1 MRWEPEKLGALPKS
15 QKEKSKRGGQVG
27 GRGRQGERK
36 EEEKKRAAGLI
47 YCSTAIRS
55 SLAPRSGS
63 EGGMRRTEMEDK
75 HCPSLPATLA
85 TNSQLI
91 YLQHPSSSLLSSFLL
106 YSASSTLW
114 LPPFTPSPTFIL
126 FSFLYINNINIRQF
140 QICSSYYKCSMSLF
154 PSSGVQTAKGGL
166 TYCYCLLFTQPPCKY
181 IHTNS

>member
-36 EEEKKRAAGLI
+36 EEGKKLRAAGLI

-55 SLAPRSGS
+55 SLAPGSGS

-85 TNSQLI
+85 TNSQLM

-106 YSASSTLW
+106 YSASLTLVA
-114 LPPFTPSPTFIL
+114 TFHPITN
-126 FSFLYINNINIRQF
+126 FYPVFF
-140 QICSSYYKCSMSLF
+140 
-154 PSSGVQTAKGGL
+154 L
-166 TYCYCLLFTQPPCKY
+166 TYK
-181 IHTNS
+181 